1 MPLTNMWTDPVA
13 VRVALDHLGS
23 LAVPD
28 GPLGSRTTYRVGG
41 PAAVLATVE
50 GVTDLQ
56 KVAAAAMASGLPT
69 LPVGRGSN
77 LLVADRGFE
86 GIAVV
91 LGEGMAEITI
101 CDKGTVVAGGS
112 TSLPVLARRTVAAGL
127 TGMEWAVGVPG
138 SVGGAVRMNAGGHG
152 SDTSRLVRSA
162 RLVSLETGKIT
173 TLGAGEFGFGYRSS
187 MLSDSD
193 VIVSATFQ
201 LQAADDRE
209 PERGAAELT
218 DIVRWRREN
227 QPGGQN
233 AGSVFVN
240 PAGESAGA
248 LVESLGLKGH
258 RIGSAEVSGK
268 HANFIQADEAG
279 SADDVRALMIDVAN
293 RVRRELGIELHTEI
307 RTIGFVNEGE
317 S

>member
-1 MPLTNMWTDPVA
+1 
-13 VRVALDHLGS
+13 
-23 LAVPD
+23 
-28 GPLGSRTTYRVGG
+28 
-41 PAAVLATVE
+41 
-50 GVTDLQ
+50 
-56 KVAAAAMASGLPT
+56 
-69 LPVGRGSN
+69 
-77 LLVADRGFE
+77 
-86 GIAVV
+86 
-91 LGEGMAEITI
+91 
-101 CDKGTVVAGGS
+101 
-112 TSLPVLARRTVAAGL
+112 
-127 TGMEWAVGVPG
+127 
-138 SVGGAVRMNAGGHG
+138 
-152 SDTSRLVRSA
+152 
-162 RLVSLETGKIT
+162 LETGEIT